1 MLVSQ
6 QRGLGSGIQISVVKH
21 YCLKFIFF
29 NGNPGTSSR
38 ESNESSVDSDR
49 RSYLTLFLVI
59 PYSCQVA
66 SASMV
71 QIIPFSPLV
80 HTLGVTLDPTLTFRQ
95 HIWNICKTAYFELRR
110 ISSTRHYLSAD
121 ATKTLVCSLVLSRL
135 DHYNSLLA
143 GSPKYHLR
151 KF

>member
-1 MLVSQ
+1 MCVGVLYASKPAKRVGVWHSN
-6 QRGLGSGIQISVVKH
+6 ISCKTLL
-21 YCLKFIFF
+21 LKNFFF

-38 ESNESSVDSDR
+38 ESNESSVDNDR

-95 HIWNICKTAYFELRR
+95 HI
-110 ISSTRHYLSAD
+110 
-121 ATKTLVCSLVLSRL
+121 
-135 DHYNSLLA
+135 
-143 GSPKYHLR
+143 
-151 KF
+151 